1 MKKRTEYFIKTTTI
15 IVFIIDIFLITFL
28 LNTLLFKNVKIIPQY
43 SRKSRIIYLQVK
55 RKDFFK
61 DIPKKKLDDEGYI
74 YFKATAYDNSPEDQG
89 IWVNQT
95 ATGFSLKGLSRKDAQ
110 CIAVDPKIIPLKS
123 EVHIIFPEPYAHFS
137 GIYYARDVGE
147 GIKGKHIDL
156 FLGDGVAKQD
166 VRNFSIRKVKIKILK
181 KG

>member
-1 MKKRTEYFIKTTTI
+1 MKERTEYFIKTTI
-15 IVFIIDIFLITFL
+15 IIIFIIDIFLIAFL
-28 LNTLLFKNVKIIPQY
+28 LNTSLFKNVKIIPQY

-61 DIPKKKLDDEGYI
+61 DIPDKKLDDEDYI
-74 YFKATAYDNSPEDQG
+74 YFKATAYDNTPEDQG

-95 ATGFSLKGLSRKDAQ
+95 ATGFSLKGLSRTEAQ
-110 CIAVDPKIIPLKS
+110 CVAVDPKVIPLKS
-123 EVHIIFPEPYAHFS
+123 EVHIIFPKPYEHFS
-137 GIYYARDVGE
+137 GIYYARDVGG
-147 GIKGKHIDL
+147 GIKGNHIDL

-166 VRNFSIRKVKIKILK
+166 VINFGIRKVKIKILK